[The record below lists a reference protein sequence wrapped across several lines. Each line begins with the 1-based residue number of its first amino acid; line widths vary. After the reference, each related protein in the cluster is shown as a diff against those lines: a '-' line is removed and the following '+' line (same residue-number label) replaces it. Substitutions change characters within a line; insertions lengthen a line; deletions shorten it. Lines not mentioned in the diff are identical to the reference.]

1 MEDKKPDLMTEINPV
16 FLTAKSCLGVLAR
29 LKDEDALKLI
39 GKLGFFESQAAE
51 EIKNAPKDKLE
62 IAAKVAPAF
71 YSQVETRFFATNE
84 MMVNDKNAKLF
95 LDLGCGYTPRGIKLA
110 NSGIKYIGIDLPAVI
125 NTISPIIKEF
135 IGENANINYK
145 SGDLT
150 NYSSIIEALGD
161 NKGELFITTEGI
173 MNYLN
178 SFELKEVISN
188 IKRLLKAYGGKWV
201 TCDNTLL
208 ASQKYIIAAAL
219 GIPPEKSEMLAQMGN
234 NMATSMAKI
243 KKFDNVFV
251 DKDLEKCKKFLDDNG
266 FDLNIEKGSKH
277 LPKMIR
283 AIAAFPENTAANMR
297 KVLEDMDFWIIT
309 LKNDAKD
316 IAPYEGKK
324 FNIYLK
330 REEGIIIIKLEGRLD
345 TISSKIMIEAF
356 NDEVKKGNF
365 TEIKIDLGNVEFI
378 SSGGIRALTIID
390 NNLGNEKHI
399 EITNIKDNLKEMIL
413 SKEYEDIVK
422 FKFK

>member
-1 MEDKKPDLMTEINPV
+1 MI
-16 FLTAKSCLGVLAR
+16 
-29 LKDEDALKLI
+29 
-39 GKLGFFESQAAE
+39 
-51 EIKNAPKDKLE
+51 
-62 IAAKVAPAF
+62 
-71 YSQVETRFFATNE
+71 
-84 MMVNDKNAKLF
+84 VNDKNAKIF

-219 GIPPEKSEMLAQMGN
+219 GIPPEKSKMLAQMGN
-234 NMATSMAKI
+234 I
-243 KKFDNVFV
+243 W
-251 DKDLEKCKKFLDDNG
+251 
-266 FDLNIEKGSKH
+266 
-277 LPKMIR
+277 LP
-283 AIAAFPENTAANMR
+283 
-297 KVLEDMDFWIIT
+297 LW
-309 LKNDAKD
+309 LK
-316 IAPYEGKK
+316 
-324 FNIYLK
+324 
-330 REEGIIIIKLEGRLD
+330 
-345 TISSKIMIEAF
+345 
-356 NDEVKKGNF
+356 
-365 TEIKIDLGNVEFI
+365 
-378 SSGGIRALTIID
+378 
-390 NNLGNEKHI
+390 
-399 EITNIKDNLKEMIL
+399 
-413 SKEYEDIVK
+413 
-422 FKFK
+422 